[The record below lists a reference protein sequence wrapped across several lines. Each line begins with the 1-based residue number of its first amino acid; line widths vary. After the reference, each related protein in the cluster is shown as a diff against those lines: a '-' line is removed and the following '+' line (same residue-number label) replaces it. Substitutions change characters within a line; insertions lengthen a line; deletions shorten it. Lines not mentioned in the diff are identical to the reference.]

1 MAYVSRSVRRTEDPP
16 LLSGRAHFIG
26 DVKLPGLLA
35 VAFLRSPHAHARL
48 HALDARPALSLPGVE
63 AVLTGRDLAGTIRPI
78 RAVMSGG
85 GYKETGW
92 PALAQDKVRFA
103 GEPVAVVVATDRYR
117 AEDALESIDVA
128 YEPLPAVVDAEDGM
142 RPGAPVLHEEIGDN
156 VLFQTRFEHCDVAG
170 AFAAADIR
178 IAETF
183 RHARCSSSPMW
194 YTASALRQERA
205 VS

>member
-78 RAVMSGG
+78 RA
-85 GYKETGW
+85 
-92 PALAQDKVRFA
+92 R
-103 GEPVAVVVATDRYR
+103 
-117 AEDALESIDVA
+117 
-128 YEPLPAVVDAEDGM
+128 
-142 RPGAPVLHEEIGDN
+142 
-156 VLFQTRFEHCDVAG
+156 
-170 AFAAADIR
+170 
-178 IAETF
+178 
-183 RHARCSSSPMW
+183 
-194 YTASALRQERA
+194 
-205 VS
+205 